1 MQKAPNPKY
10 PGNPG
15 QKKKA
20 KTTNNRYRRE

>member
-15 QKKKA
+15 HVEKNKPKDN
-20 KTTNNRYRRE
+20 KYRRE